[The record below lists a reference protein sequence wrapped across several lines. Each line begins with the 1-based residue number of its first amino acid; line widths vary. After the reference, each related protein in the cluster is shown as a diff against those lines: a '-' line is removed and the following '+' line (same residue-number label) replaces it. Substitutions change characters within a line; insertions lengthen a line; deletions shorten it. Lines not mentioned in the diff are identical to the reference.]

1 MATLDIEARLDN
13 LLSASQEETANID
26 LFAPITEREECP
38 ICLIPLPI
46 NENEIRFKIC
56 CGKCIC
62 NGCDYKQQMNDKKK
76 GIQKHEMKCAFCCQP
91 QSTNTNKAL
100 KKLMKRKNPTAFIT
114 MSYQYLQGEGV
125 FQSNTKS
132 LELLICAAE
141 LGKADAYGMIAS
153 SYEHGIAVELNMSK
167 ALEFYE
173 VAAKKGSI
181 PAHRWIAEIQNRNG
195 NVDEGIKHYKVVAC
209 AGDKEAMDA
218 LMKCYKHELVTKE
231 DLSQTLRVYQASSNA
246 MKSKDRDD
254 ARTANWLFSAEP
266 EVTQFAREMR

>member
-13 LLSASQEETANID
+13 LLSAAQEETANID

-38 ICLIPLPI
+38 ICLIPLPLE
-46 NENEIRFKIC
+46 ENEIRFKIC

-62 NGCDYKQQMNDKKK
+62 KGCMYKHILTEMKK
-76 GIQKHEMKCAFCCQP
+76 GVPRHKIKCAFCCQP
-91 QSTNTNKAL
+91 ESTNTNKAL

-114 MSYQYLQGEGV
+114 MSYQYLQGEEV

-132 LELLICAAE
+132 LEMLIRAAE
-141 LGKADAYGMIAS
+141 LGYADAFGVIAS

-195 NVDEGIKHYKVVAC
+195 NVDEGIKHYKVAAS
-209 AGDKEAMDA
+209 AGCQESMDA

-231 DLSQTLRVYQASSNA
+231 DLAQTLYVYQASSNA

-254 ARTANWLFSAEP
+254 APAASSLL
-266 EVTQFAREMR
+266 